1 MMMHYRAYP
10 IAPDGKVL
18 VPKHVHAES
27 DEQAIEEMKKIVDSY
42 PMEIWEGARSIAK
55 VAPNKETLW
64 ASTKEW
70 LEAK

>member
-1 MMMHYRAYP
+1 MMHYRAYP

-27 DEQAIEEMKKIVDSY
+27 DEQAIEEVKKIIGSH

-55 VAPNKETLW
+55 ITPNKENLW
-64 ASTKEW
+64 ASKKES